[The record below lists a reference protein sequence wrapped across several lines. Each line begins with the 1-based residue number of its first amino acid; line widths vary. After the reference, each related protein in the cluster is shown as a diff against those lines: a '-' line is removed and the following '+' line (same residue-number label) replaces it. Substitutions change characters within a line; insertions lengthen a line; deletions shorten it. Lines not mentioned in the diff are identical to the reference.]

1 MFAVQYSFVNQ
12 GEIMLTIVVPSWI
25 VYLFIA
31 TTIISIYQNYQQA
44 KLIKNNV
51 EDTDGVMYLKYLSLL
66 DRSLVN
72 LSKAYGS
79 NHYAKML
86 KDSPIMMKTI
96 SRARKQYNKI

>member
-1 MFAVQYSFVNQ
+1 
-12 GEIMLTIVVPSWI
+12 MLTIVVPSWI

-44 KLIKNNV
+44 KLIKNNA
-51 EDTDGVMYLKYLSLL
+51 EDTDEIIYLKYLSLL
-66 DRSLVN
+66 DRSLVT
-72 LSKAYGS
+72 LSKACGS

-96 SRARKQYNKI
+96 SKARKQYNKI